1 MADLTINGIFKIEK
15 VVKVAIDVNARLV
28 YVKLSL
34 PDYMTTL
41 KSLETYN
48 RNTLA
53 SERID
58 FAPSGMCAITLIK
71 PNKIEIL

>member
-1 MADLTINGIFKIEK
+1 MAIIINGIFKIEK
-15 VVKVAIDVNARLV
+15 AVKVACDVNARLV
-28 YVKLSL
+28 YVKLVMAE
-34 PDYMTTL
+34 YMTIV
-41 KSLETYN
+41 KRLETHN
-48 RNTLA
+48 RNALA